1 MRTYILASRS
11 PRRKELLEEMGLSF
25 TVVSMEIEEHL
36 RTDIELTKAVEQLAY
51 EKAEAVARCHPD
63 SIVIGADTV
72 VALGAQVF
80 GKPKDEAQ
88 AREMLRALSGK
99 RHQVIGGVA
108 VLSAQ
113 QQVTFSCVTNVQ
125 FYPISETEITDYIRS
140 GEPMDKAGAYGIQ
153 GLGKRFVEGIEG
165 DYFNVVGLPVSRLL
179 RVLAGFETENC

>member
-1 MRTYILASRS
+1 M
-11 PRRKELLEEMGLSF
+11 
-25 TVVSMEIEEHL
+25 
-36 RTDIELTKAVEQLAY
+36 
-51 EKAEAVARCHPD
+51 
-63 SIVIGADTV
+63 
-72 VALGAQVF
+72 
-80 GKPKDEAQ
+80 Q

-113 QQVTFSCVTNVQ
+113 QQVTFSCV
-125 FYPISETEITDYIRS
+125 TDYIRS

-179 RVLAGFETENC
+179 RVLAGFETDNR

>member
-1 MRTYILASRS
+1 
-11 PRRKELLEEMGLSF
+11 MGLAIITGGSRGIGAA
-25 TVVSMEIEEHL
+25 IEE
-36 RTDIELTKAVEQLAY
+36 KLAQDGHDVLINCASSV

-72 VALGAQVF
+72 VALGTQVF
-80 GKPKDEAQ
+80 GKPKDEMQ

-113 QQVTFSCVTNVQ
+113 QQVTFSCVTNVR

-179 RVLAGFETENC
+179 RVLAGFETENR

>member
-1 MRTYILASRS
+1 
-11 PRRKELLEEMGLSF
+11 
-25 TVVSMEIEEHL
+25 MEIEEHL

-51 EKAEAVARCHPD
+51 EKAEAVARCHPE
-63 SIVIGADTV
+63 SIVIGTDTV

-113 QQVTFSCVTNVQ
+113 QQVTFSCVTNVR

-153 GLGKRFVEGIEG
+153 SKGALLVQRAEG
-165 DYFNVVGLPVSRLL
+165 DFYNVVGLPLAPLARLFSEMGL
-179 RVLAGFETENC
+179 PWAGEGGSGPLSDDPA